1 MPQPDRLT
9 GEFAFID
16 WIRKQT
22 ASDPRVSIGIGDDT
36 AALRFT
42 PGREALVTTDMI
54 LDGVHFDSSRTPA
67 RLIGRKA
74 LAVNL
79 SDIAAMAG
87 VPVAAVVS
95 VGLPDGFARTAAEE
109 LYGGMRE
116 LADDFQVA
124 IVGGD
129 TNRSTSGVVI
139 SVTLLGEATPR
150 GPVRRNGARPGDWIM
165 ATGTFGGS
173 ILGKHLNFTPRVRE
187 ALLLH
192 EKYELHA
199 MIDVSDGLAADL
211 GHILE
216 ESRCGAVLRAA
227 SIPVGTMVG
236 QIVGDESRLTS
247 AFYDGEDFELVFTL
261 PPDDGRR
268 LLAEKPLDVTV
279 SHLGEITT
287 GEGLVLE
294 WEDGIRRT
302 LEPRGYDHF
311 HR

>member
-1 MPQPDRLT
+1 MSQPDALT
-9 GEFAFID
+9 GEFAFIE
-16 WIRKQT
+16 WLRKRT
-22 ASDPRVSIGIGDDT
+22 ASDPRVPIGIGDDT
-36 AALRFT
+36 AAIRFT
-42 PGREALVTTDMI
+42 PGREVLVTTDMI
-54 LDGVHFDSSRTPA
+54 LDGIHFDSTRTPA

-74 LAVNL
+74 MAVNL

-95 VGLPDGFARTAAEE
+95 VGMPDGFTRPAAED
-109 LYGGMRE
+109 LYSGMRE
-116 LADDFQVA
+116 LADEFHVA

-129 TNRSTSGVVI
+129 TNRSISGVVI
-139 SVTLLGEATPR
+139 CVALLGEATPR

-192 EKYELHA
+192 EKYDVHA

-211 GHILE
+211 GHILN

-227 SIPVGTMVG
+227 SVPVAMIVG
-236 QIVGDESRLTS
+236 QMAGDDSQLTS
-247 AFYDGEDFELVFTL
+247 AFYDGEDFELVLTL

-268 LLAEKPLDVTV
+268 LLAERPLDVTV
-279 SHLGEITT
+279 SHIGEITT
-287 GEGLVLE
+287 GAGLMLE
-294 WEDGIRRT
+294 WDDGLRRS

-311 HR
+311 KR

>member
-1 MPQPDRLT
+1 VSQSDRLT

-16 WIRKQT
+16 WIRRQT
-22 ASDPRVSIGIGDDT
+22 ASDVRVPIGIGDDT
-36 AALRFT
+36 AAIRFT
-42 PGREALVTTDMI
+42 PGREVLVTTDMI
-54 LDGVHFDSSRTPA
+54 LDGVHFNSSSTPA

-95 VGLPDGFARTAAEE
+95 VGLPDGFARTAAED
-109 LYGGMRE
+109 LYAGMRE
-116 LADDFQVA
+116 LADEFRVA

-139 SVTLLGEATPR
+139 CITLLGEATAR

-187 ALLLH
+187 ALLLA
-192 EKYELHA
+192 EKYDLHA

-211 GHILE
+211 GHIVE
-216 ESRCGAVLRAA
+216 ESGCGAVLKAA
-227 SIPVGTMVG
+227 AIPVGRMVG
-236 QIVGDESRLTS
+236 QIAGDESRLAS
-247 AFYDGEDFELVFTL
+247 AFYDGEDFELLFTL
-261 PPDDGRR
+261 PPHDGQR

-279 SHLGEITT
+279 SRFGEITT
-287 GEGLVLE
+287 GEGLILE
-294 WEDGIRRT
+294 WENGIRRP

-311 HR
+311 RH

>member
-1 MPQPDRLT
+1 
-9 GEFAFID
+9 
-16 WIRKQT
+16 
-22 ASDPRVSIGIGDDT
+22 VSIGIGDDA

-42 PGREALVTTDMI
+42 PGREVLVTTDMI

-74 LAVNL
+74 MGVNL

-95 VGLPDGFARTAAEE
+95 VGLPRNCICSQAED

-116 LADDFQVA
+116 LADEFGVA

-129 TNRSTSGVVI
+129 TNRSLSGLIVCI
-139 SVTLLGEATPR
+139 TLLGEAAVR
-150 GPVRRNGARPGDWIM
+150 GPLRRSGAQPGDWIM
-165 ATGTFGGS
+165 ATGAFGGS
-173 ILGKHLNFTPRVRE
+173 LQNDKHLTFTPRVRE

-216 ESRCGAVLRAA
+216 ESRCGAVLHAL
-227 SIPVGTMVG
+227 SVPVNPFVTQHVA
-236 QIVGDESRLTS
+236 QDSRLTR
-247 AFYDGEDFELVFTL
+247 ALFDGEDFELVFTL
-261 PPDDGRR
+261 PADQGKR
-268 LLAEKPLDVTV
+268 LMSEQPLEVDI
-279 SHLGEITT
+279 SHLGVITADRQLLI
-287 GEGLVLE
+287 EY
-294 WEDGIRRT
+294 EDGMRKV

-311 HR
+311 RD

>member
-1 MPQPDRLT
+1 MSQADHLT

-16 WIRKQT
+16 WLRKQT
-22 ASDPRVSIGIGDDT
+22 ASDPRVPIGIGDDT
-36 AALRFT
+36 AAIRFT
-42 PGREALVTTDMI
+42 PGRDVLVTTDMI

-74 LAVNL
+74 MAVNL

-95 VGLPDGFARTAAEE
+95 VGLPNGFARTAAED

-116 LADDFQVA
+116 LADEFHVA

-139 SVTLLGEATPR
+139 CVTLLGEATPR

-173 ILGKHLNFTPRVRE
+173 ILGKHLNFMPRVRE

-192 EKYELHA
+192 EKYELHV

-216 ESRCGAVLRAA
+216 ESRCGAVLRAS

-236 QIVGDESRLTS
+236 QIAGDESRLTS

-268 LLAEKPLDVTV
+268 LLAEKPLDVIV
-279 SHLGEITT
+279 SHLGEITA
-287 GEGLVLE
+287 GQDLVLE
-294 WEDGIRRT
+294 WEDGLRRT

>member
-1 MPQPDRLT
+1 VSLPNQLT

-22 ASDPRVSIGIGDDT
+22 ASDPRVPIGIGDD
-36 AALRFT
+36 AAAIRFT
-42 PGREALVTTDMI
+42 TGREVLVTTDMI

-109 LYGGMRE
+109 LYAGMRE
-116 LADDFQVA
+116 LADEFHVA

-129 TNRSTSGVVI
+129 TNRSTTGVVI
-139 SVTLLGEATPR
+139 CITMLGEATPR

-173 ILGKHLNFTPRVRE
+173 ILGKHFSFTPRVRE

-192 EKYELHA
+192 ERYELHA

-211 GHILE
+211 GHILD
-216 ESRCGAVLRAA
+216 ESRCGAVLRAS
-227 SIPVGTMVG
+227 SIPVDSSVR
-236 QIVGDESRLTS
+236 QIAGDESRLTS
-247 AFYDGEDFELVFTL
+247 ALYDGEDFELVFTL

-268 LLAEKPLDVTV
+268 LLSERPLVLV

-287 GEGLVLE
+287 GQDLELE
-294 WEDGIRRT
+294 WEDGRRQT
-302 LEPRGYDHF
+302 LERKGYDHF
-311 HR
+311 RR